1 MVQGGF
7 TMATL
12 PITIVKHAIMKLDSV
27 QTDMQEI
34 REEESVSDKDR
45 ETVVQI
51 AEMASVMEATLLNM
65 IRSELDDEEEFLNE
79 QVLLNDL
86 DEYPE
91 NTNDILDT
99 ELV

>member
-1 MVQGGF
+1 
-7 TMATL
+7 MATL